1 MCGIVAVLSRPPS
14 HTPPTA
20 AEIRRLLGGGNAGTG
35 TGDVRRLAERLG
47 GPAGLTCLVRDAALR
62 AEVAAAVQRIG
73 TGGDVDEPLADAL
86 WSIGEDRLATA
97 QSVAD
102 FIGPDASGASP
113 GLVSGWWSVQVAL
126 SALDRLE
133 VRGRDS
139 AGIAVIVTSGEPAP
153 AGTAAVAADVLGRS
167 GSRWG
172 HGPVTVH
179 LYKTATA
186 VGELGDNTR
195 ALAAALA
202 GDESLRQALAQP
214 GARCSVLA
222 HTRWAS
228 VGLITEPNAHP
239 VSSLAPDGP
248 PWVFAAVNGDV
259 DNYATVAG
267 DHDLVY
273 PPAVTTDARVV
284 PGLVRRLRVAGR
296 SATEAFAT
304 AVAAFEGSHAIVS
317 TGTDAPETLL
327 LARRGSGQA
336 LYVGLAPDAFVV
348 ASEPYGLVEQTDAY
362 LRFDGADGAGGTAAG
377 GGEVVRLDAAAA
389 GETTGVG
396 RWSYGGAE
404 LDVPAVTRAEITT
417 RDIDRRGYPH
427 YFLKEINEAPTSF
440 VKTLQGR
447 LVGAP
452 EHRDVALDGV
462 LPASTGAPRRIIV
475 IGQGTAAVAARA
487 IADIIAAELSGAGVD
502 TSARLASELSGFEL
516 SDDMSDHLVVAVSQS
531 GTTTDTN
538 RTVDLVQARGATVV
552 AVVNR
557 RESDLSARADGV
569 LYTSDGRDVEMSVAS
584 TKAFYAQVA
593 AGFLLACALA
603 DRLGVSPNDPE
614 RRRRLLAALE
624 DLPAAMAQ
632 VLAARPQIAD
642 IAHRLA
648 PARRHWATVGNGRNR
663 LAAEELRIKLSELCY
678 RSVAC
683 DITEDKKHIDL
694 SAEPLILVCAAGLE
708 PSTARDVAKE
718 VAIYEAHR
726 GAAVVLTDD
735 AELAG
740 RAAESVLLP
749 TVEPE
754 VAFVLVTVAGHLFGY
769 EAALAID
776 AGAEPLRRTRGAIE
790 AALDRMPGGT
800 VPNAEELLARLA
812 PEIRAGADEFGRQLR
827 AGRYDGHLP
836 AGTASRLDVLYRYA
850 LGVLPLAAYEMDYG
864 QMGTPAG
871 VLEKLLEVLTEAVE
885 ELTRPVDAIRH
896 QAKTVTVGISRSE
909 EALRQGALV
918 QAVLATGAADER
930 LSYDTLSTLAGLDPA
945 VAQVSGHIRYAV
957 DGERIEIADR
967 SGVAADLESRVRR
980 DPVLRGTKRQVSR
993 ERRVLLTRGRRD
1005 GRLILLVPEIKGGD
1019 TVGLVLLHVALHER
1033 LPAATAAGVLRRYRD
1048 RYSRLRHA
1056 VTETERRFDEALLAE
1071 VAVEDLLT
1079 GEVAVVADRWRG
1091 TPR

>member
-14 HTPPTA
+14 HSPPTG
-20 AEIRRLLGGGNAGTG
+20 AEIRRLLG
-35 TGDVRRLAERLG
+35 TGDGGSGGDDMRRLAERLG

-73 TGGDVDEPLADAL
+73 TRGDADGPLADAL
-86 WSIGEDRLATA
+86 WSIGEDRLAAA

-102 FIGPDASGASP
+102 FLGPDAAEASP

-153 AGTAAVAADVLGRS
+153 AGTAAAAADVLGRS
-167 GSRWG
+167 GSRWQD
-172 HGPVTVH
+172 GPVTVH
-179 LYKTATA
+179 LYKTAVE

-239 VSSLAPDGP
+239 VASLSTDGP

-259 DNYATVAG
+259 DNYAAVAG
-267 DHDLVY
+267 GHDLAY

-284 PGLVRRLRVAGR
+284 PGLVRRLRVAGQ
-296 SATEAFAT
+296 SGAEAFGT
-304 AVAAFEGSHAIVS
+304 AVAAFEGSHAVVS
-317 TGTDAPETLL
+317 VSTDAPHSLL

-336 LYVGLAPDAFVV
+336 LYVGLAPDAFLV

-362 LRFDGADGAGGTAAG
+362 LRFDGADGAGAAAAG

-389 GETTGVG
+389 GETTGVA

-404 LDVPAVTRAEITT
+404 LAVPVVTRAEITT

-427 YFLKEINEAPTSF
+427 YLLKEINEAPTSF
-440 VKTLQGR
+440 AKTLRGR

-452 EHRDVALDGV
+452 HHRGVALDGV
-462 LPASTGAPRRIIV
+462 LPATVEAARRIIV

-487 IADIIAAELSGAGVD
+487 IADIIAVELSGAGVEVA
-502 TSARLASELSGFEL
+502 ARPASELSGFEL

-593 AGFLLACALA
+593 AGFLLAFALA
-603 DRLGVSPNDPE
+603 DRLGVTPDDPE
-614 RRRRLLAALE
+614 RRRRLPVALE
-624 DLPAAMAQ
+624 ELPAAMAQ

-642 IAHRLA
+642 IAQRLA

-683 DITEDKKHIDL
+683 DTTEDKKHIDL

-708 PSTARDVAKE
+708 PSNARDVAKE

-726 GAAVVLTDD
+726 GAPVVLTDD

-749 TVEPE
+749 TVDPE

-790 AALDRMPGGT
+790 AALDRVPDGT
-800 VPNAEELLARLA
+800 VRDAEALLASVA
-812 PEIRAGADEFGRQLR
+812 PEIRAGAEEFGRQLR

-850 LGVLPLAAYEMDYG
+850 LGVLPLAAFEMDYG

-909 EALRQGALV
+909 EPLREVALV
-918 QAVLATGAADER
+918 QAVLAAGAADER
-930 LSYDTLSTLAGLDPA
+930 LSYDALSTLAGLDPA
-945 VAQVSGHIRYAV
+945 VAQVSGHIRYAI

-980 DPVLRGTKRQVSR
+980 DPALRGTKRQVGR
-993 ERRVLLTRGRRD
+993 ERRVLLTRGRGD

-1079 GEVAVVADRWRG
+1079 GEMAVVADRWRG

>member
-14 HTPPTA
+14 YAPPAA
-20 AEIRRLLGGGNAGTG
+20 AEIRRLLIGDSGGGL
-35 TGDVRRLAERLG
+35 RRLAERLG
-47 GPAGLTCLVRDAALR
+47 GPAGLTCLVRDADLR
-62 AEVAAAVQRIG
+62 AEVVATLRRLGAA
-73 TGGDVDEPLADAL
+73 GDVDDPLADAL

-97 QSVAD
+97 QAVAD
-102 FIGPDASGASP
+102 FLGPDAPDASP
-113 GLVSGWWSVQVAL
+113 DLVSGWWSIQVAL

-139 AGIAVIVTSGEPAP
+139 AGIAVIVTSGDPAA
-153 AGTAAVAADVLGRS
+153 AGITTADALGRS
-167 GSRWG
+167 GSRWQD
-172 HGPVTVH
+172 GPVTVRLH
-179 LYKTATA
+179 KTAVE
-186 VGELGDNTR
+186 VGDLGDNTR
-195 ALAAALA
+195 VLAAALA
-202 GDESLRQALAQP
+202 GDETLRQALAQP
-214 GARCSVLA
+214 GARCAVLA

-239 VSSLAPDGP
+239 VASLAADGP

-259 DNYATVAG
+259 DNYATLAG
-267 DHDLVY
+267 RHDLAY

-284 PGLVRRLRVAGR
+284 PGLVRRLRPDGQSDR
-296 SATEAFAT
+296 EAFGT

-317 TGTDAPETLL
+317 ISTDAPGSLL

-336 LYVGLAPDAFVV
+336 LYAGLATDAFVV
-348 ASEPYGLVEQTDAY
+348 ASEPYGLVEQTDTY
-362 LRFDGADGAGGTAAG
+362 LRFDGADGVGGAAGG

-389 GETTGVG
+389 GETAGVG
-396 RWSYGGAE
+396 RWSYDGAE
-404 LDVPAVTRAEITT
+404 LAVPAVTRAQITT

-427 YFLKEINEAPTSF
+427 YLLKEINEAPISF
-440 VKTLQGR
+440 AKTLRGR

-452 EHRDVALDGV
+452 GGRGVALDGV
-462 LPASTGAPRRIIV
+462 LPAVAEPPRRIVV

-487 IADIIAAELSGAGVD
+487 IADTISAELSGAEVEV
-502 TSARLASELSGFEL
+502 SARPASELSGFEL

-538 RTVDLVQARGATVV
+538 RTVDLVQARGASVV
-552 AVVNR
+552 AIVNR

-603 DRLGVSPNDPE
+603 DRLGVSPGDPE
-614 RRRRLLAALE
+614 RRQRLLGALE
-624 DLPAAMAQ
+624 VLPAAMAQ
-632 VLAARPQIAD
+632 VLDARPHIAD
-642 IAHRLA
+642 IARRLA

-663 LAAEELRIKLSELCY
+663 LAAEEVRIKLSELCY

-683 DITEDKKHIDL
+683 DTTEDKKHIDL
-694 SAEPLILVCAAGLE
+694 SAEPLILVCAAGLD

-726 GAAVVLTDD
+726 GAPVVLTDD
-735 AELAG
+735 AELA
-740 RAAESVLLP
+740 ACAVESVLLP
-749 TVEPE
+749 AVEPE
-754 VAFVLVTVAGHLFGY
+754 VAFVLAAVAGHLFGY

-790 AALDRMPGGT
+790 AALDRVPDGT
-800 VPNAEELLARLA
+800 VPDAEELLARLA
-812 PEIRAGADEFGRQLR
+812 PEIRAGAEEFGRQLR

-850 LGVLPLAAYEMDYG
+850 LGVLPLDAYEIDYG
-864 QMGTPAG
+864 EMGTPAG
-871 VLEKLLEVLTEAVE
+871 VLERLLGALTEAVE

-909 EALRQGALV
+909 EALRHVALV
-918 QAVLATGAADER
+918 RAVLAAGADDER

-945 VAQVSGHIRYAV
+945 VARVTGHLRYVV
-957 DGERIEIADR
+957 DGENIEIADR
-967 SGVAADLESRVRR
+967 AGIAAGLESRVRR
-980 DPVLRGTKRQVSR
+980 DPALRGTKREVSR

-1005 GRLILLVPEIKGGD
+1005 GRLIVLAPEIKSGD

-1033 LPAATAAGVLRRYRD
+1033 LPAAVTAGVLRRYRD
-1048 RYSRLRHA
+1048 RYSRLRHT
-1056 VTETERRFDEALLAE
+1056 VTETEAGFDEALLAE
-1071 VAVEDLLT
+1071 VPLEDLLL
-1079 GEVAVVADRWRG
+1079 GGLAAVADHWRG
-1091 TPR
+1091 AS